1 MHHHHIGKHILVSWF
16 WCTVEYKWSVGD
28 GVRAGWIKWG
38 VRPRILMRTK
48 VIIII
53 IIIMGTQH
61 STTMTKSHHGG
72 EMSVIMKVGMCQ
84 CQKPTIH
91 QTPQ

>member
-1 MHHHHIGKHILVSWF
+1 MVGICRQSTVIIIINIIIVIISIINIL
-16 WCTVEYKWSVGD
+16 
-28 GVRAGWIKWG
+28 
-38 VRPRILMRTK
+38 
-48 VIIII
+48 IIII
-53 IIIMGTQH
+53 IIIIVIIIIVTIITIIMVTQH
-61 STTMTKSHHGG
+61 IPTMTKSHHGE